1 METEQSERPE
11 SKVPSTSTPNDNVNE
26 DVERKRAELIKLSE
40 NGEIEQSVKVIR
52 KASEK
57 TINKI
62 YTEYEAKQADKPNSF
77 LTDMLISRFSD
88 LLGGL
93 DAIESSEELGKELR
107 ADKLL
112 RRDVKSI
119 VERFT
124 PFLPFLGIISGGV
137 TVGKHVIKHK
147 SFDKNDNGEEPHE

>member
-1 METEQSERPE
+1 MENTE
-11 SKVPSTSTPNDNVNE
+11 VTSTSTPNNNVNE
-26 DVERKRAELIKLSE
+26 DVEKKRAELIKLSE
-40 NGEIEQSVKVIR
+40 DEEIEQSVKVIR

-62 YTEYEAKQADKPNSF
+62 YAEYEAKQADKANSF
-77 LTDMLISRFSD
+77 LADMIISKFSD

-93 DAIESSEELGKELR
+93 DAIESSEELDKELR
-107 ADKLL
+107 TDKLL

-124 PFLPFLGIISGGV
+124 PFLPFLGILSGGI
-137 TVGKHVIKHK
+137 TVGKHVFKHRTGGDEENIN
-147 SFDKNDNGEEPHE
+147 DKKTKE

>member
-1 METEQSERPE
+1 ME
-11 SKVPSTSTPNDNVNE
+11 KVVENENNTAVNDNVNE
-26 DVERKRAELIKLSE
+26 DVKKKRAELIKLSE
-40 NGEIEQSVKVIR
+40 DGEIEQSVKDIK

-57 TINKI
+57 FINKI
-62 YTEYEAKQADKPNSF
+62 YAEYETKQAEKANCF
-77 LTDMLISRFSD
+77 ITDAIISRFVD

-93 DAIESSEELGKELR
+93 DSIKSSEELDEELK

-147 SFDKNDNGEEPHE
+147 GAGNETESECSETH

>member
-1 METEQSERPE
+1 MENTE
-11 SKVPSTSTPNDNVNE
+11 VPSTSSPIDNVNE
-26 DVERKRAELIKLSE
+26 DVERKRAELIKVSE
-40 NGEIEQSVKVIR
+40 DGEIEQFVKVII
-52 KASEK
+52 KASKK

-62 YTEYEAKQADKPNSF
+62 YAEYEAKQADKAKSF

-93 DAIESSEELGKELR
+93 DPIESSEELGKELR

-119 VERFT
+119 VEKFT
-124 PFLPFLGIISGGV
+124 PFLPFLGIIIGGA

-147 SFDKNDNGEEPHE
+147 SFDDNNDNNNGEELHE

>member
-1 METEQSERPE
+1 MTEEEQTEI
-11 SKVPSTSTPNDNVNE
+11 PSTSSSNDAAE
-26 DVERKRAELIKLSE
+26 ELEKKGAELIRLSE
-40 NGEIEQSVKVIR
+40 DEEIEQSVKTIR

-62 YTEYEAKQADKPNSF
+62 YAEYEAKQAEKANSF
-77 LTDMLISRFSD
+77 LTDVLISKFSD

-93 DAIESSEELGKELR
+93 DAIESSEELDNDLKK
-107 ADKLL
+107 DKLL

-147 SFDKNDNGEEPHE
+147 ALSTDTKV

>member
-1 METEQSERPE
+1 MESERSKWPE
-11 SKVPSTSTPNDNVNE
+11 PDNNVNE
-26 DVERKRAELIKLSE
+26 DVEKKRAELIKLSE
-40 NGEIEQSVKVIR
+40 DGEIEQSVKVIR
-52 KASEK
+52 KSSEK

-62 YTEYEAKQADKPNSF
+62 YAEYEAKQADKANSF
-77 LTDMLISRFSD
+77 RTDMLIRRFSD

-93 DAIESSEELGKELR
+93 DAIESGDELGKELI

-137 TVGKHVIKHK
+137 AVGQQMIKHK
-147 SFDKNDNGEEPHE
+147 SSGNNDNGAESHE

>member
-1 METEQSERPE
+1 MENTE
-11 SKVPSTSTPNDNVNE
+11 VPSASTPNDNVNE

-40 NGEIEQSVKVIR
+40 DGEIEQSVKVIR

-62 YTEYEAKQADKPNSF
+62 YAQYEAKQADKANSF

-137 TVGKHVIKHK
+137 TVGKHVIKYK
-147 SFDKNDNGEEPHE
+147 SFDNNNNGEE